1 MINIFRGFLIGL
13 ANLVPGV
20 SGATMAVIVGV
31 YERLIDAVANFV
43 KFRFK
48 REQISFIVA
57 LGIGIL
63 AAIFAGSV
71 SMKHLLERSPAMA
84 YAIFFGLVLGSIPRL
99 RREISDLKLR
109 HFALG
114 VSLMLIF
121 ELLVRTVQ
129 LSGTYVLL
137 TGIIAACAM
146 ILPGLSGSLVLL
158 ILGVYDD
165 ILDALVNLKL
175 AIVVP
180 FGIGVILGIALMAL
194 LMNWLVGKFPN
205 QTRSFT
211 FGLVVASIIR
221 LEPFTKQSMNL
232 VRFAFVFLIASVAA
246 YLSFRLSYR
255 SSARR

>member
-1 MINIFRGFLIGL
+1 MMNVLRGFLIGL

-20 SGATMAVIVGV
+20 SGATMAVILGV
-31 YERLIDAVANFV
+31 YEQLIDAVANFV
-43 KFRFK
+43 KLRFK
-48 REQISFIVA
+48 REQIAFIVA

-63 AAIFAGSV
+63 AAILVGSAG
-71 SMKHLLERSPAMA
+71 MKHLLERSPAFA
-84 YAIFFGLVLGSIPRL
+84 YAIFFGLVLGSIPKL
-99 RREISDLKLR
+99 RREISDLKLF
-109 HFALG
+109 HFAVG
-114 VSLMLIF
+114 VSLIFIF
-121 ELLVRTVQ
+121 ELLVHTVE
-129 LSGTYVLL
+129 LSRTYVLL

-175 AIVVP
+175 AIVLP

-194 LMNWLVGKFPN
+194 LMNWLVEKFPN

-211 FGLVVASIIR
+211 FGMVVASIIK
-221 LEPFTKQSMNL
+221 LEPFSKQSMNL
-232 VRFAFVFLIASVAA
+232 VGFAFVLLIVSVAV
-246 YLSFRLSYR
+246 YLSFMLSYR

>member
-1 MINIFRGFLIGL
+1 MNVFRGFLIGL

-20 SGATMAVIVGV
+20 SGATMAIILGV

-48 REQISFIVA
+48 REQIAFIVA

-63 AAIFAGSV
+63 AAIFVGSAA
-71 SMKHLLERSPAMA
+71 MKQLLERSPAIA
-84 YAIFFGLVLGSIPRL
+84 YAIFFGLVLGSIPKL

-109 HFALG
+109 HFAVG

-121 ELLVRTVQ
+121 ELLVHTVR
-129 LSGTYVLL
+129 LSGAYVLL

-165 ILDALVNLKL
+165 ILDALVNLEL
-175 AIVVP
+175 ATVVP

-194 LMNWLVGKFPN
+194 LMDWLVEKFPN

-211 FGLVVASIIR
+211 FGLVVASIIK
-221 LEPFTKQSMNL
+221 LEPFTKQNMNL
-232 VRFAFVFLIASVAA
+232 AELAFVLLIVSAAA

-255 SSARR
+255 SPAQR

>member
-1 MINIFRGFLIGL
+1 MNVFRGFLIGL

-20 SGATMAVIVGV
+20 SGATMAIILGV

-48 REQISFIVA
+48 REQIAFIVA

-63 AAIFAGSV
+63 AAIFVGSAA
-71 SMKHLLERSPAMA
+71 MKQLLERSPAMA
-84 YAIFFGLVLGSIPRL
+84 YAIFFGLVLGSIPKL

-109 HFALG
+109 HFAVG

-121 ELLVRTVQ
+121 ELLVNTLR
-129 LSGTYVLL
+129 LSGAYVLL

-165 ILDALVNLKL
+165 ILDALVNLEL
-175 AIVVP
+175 ATVVP

-194 LMNWLVGKFPN
+194 LMDWLVEKFPN

-211 FGLVVASIIR
+211 FGLVVASIIK
-221 LEPFTKQSMNL
+221 LEPFTKQNMNL
-232 VRFAFVFLIASVAA
+232 AELAFVLLIVSAAA

-255 SSARR
+255 SPAQR

>member
-1 MINIFRGFLIGL
+1 MMNVLRGFLIGL

-20 SGATMAVIVGV
+20 SGATMAIIVGV
-31 YERLIDAVANFV
+31 YEQLIDAVANFV
-43 KFRFK
+43 KLRFK
-48 REQISFIVA
+48 REQIAFIVA

-63 AAIFAGSV
+63 AAILVGSAG
-71 SMKHLLERSPAMA
+71 MKHLLERSPAFA
-84 YAIFFGLVLGSIPRL
+84 YAIFFGLVLGSIPKL
-99 RREISDLKLR
+99 RREISDLKLF
-109 HFALG
+109 HFAVG
-114 VSLMLIF
+114 VSLIFIF
-121 ELLVRTVQ
+121 ELLVHTVE
-129 LSGTYVLL
+129 LSRTYVLL

-175 AIVVP
+175 AIVLP

-194 LMNWLVGKFPN
+194 LMNWLVEKFPN

-211 FGLVVASIIR
+211 FGMVVASIIK
-221 LEPFTKQSMNL
+221 LEPFSKQSMNL
-232 VRFAFVFLIASVAA
+232 VGFAFVLLIVSVAV
-246 YLSFRLSYR
+246 YLSFMLSYR